1 MSEHPP
7 IDAFEKKI
15 RLGCGLIAGLV
26 VGLFVGFLSLNLIAV
41 PLLAF
46 AIALAVLFGVLAV
59 RYGDRFWMWILRY
72 W

>member
-15 RLGCGLIAGLV
+15 RLGCGAVAGLV
-26 VGLFVGFLSLNLIAV
+26 VGLFVGFLSLNLV
-41 PLLAF
+41 TGPLVAF
-46 AIALAVLFGVLAV
+46 AIMLAALFGVLAV
-59 RYGDRFWMWILRY
+59 RYGDRFWVWLLRC

>member
-1 MSEHPP
+1 MPEHPP
-7 IDAFEKKI
+7 IDALEKKI

-26 VGLFVGFLSLNLIAV
+26 VGLFFGVLTLNLVAG
-41 PLLAF
+41 PLFAF
-46 AIALAVLFGVLAV
+46 AIVLAVLFGVLAV